1 LPLGKL
7 LDKTAIAVLSQMD
20 LEAIKSELDQKGYYL
35 AFPDIP
41 DDISNQIEGLGG
53 FVFHTYIGII

>member
-1 LPLGKL
+1 
-7 LDKTAIAVLSQMD
+7 MD